1 MVSNLSVNN
10 FYTIIIMHTLTLSI
24 NIILM
29 NNFII
34 IVVIISKIT
43 VYSFYFFKNLYIYA
57 YMLTI

>member
-1 MVSNLSVNN
+1 MDSNLSVNN

-24 NIILM
+24 NILM

-43 VYSFYFFKNLYIYA
+43 LYSFYFFKNLYIYA
-57 YMLTI
+57 YMLTT